1 MQTVGAAGFLARGIA
16 ARHSASYG
24 CLQWCGQESPHLLQF
39 AAAAC
44 IIPQFYIKQKTQGLP
59 CIACCNTGKVPA
71 LFLFMICHT
80 VYFDSPYF
88 SRPALRKSI
97 YSEMFSSYER
107 LPVSGMPSLSRRMYI
122 GWVLEPNL
130 WRWR

>member
-1 MQTVGAAGFLARGIA
+1 MQKNNDKQELSCFFNIEYKQISLSTCILSARLPVSI
-16 ARHSASYG
+16 R
-24 CLQWCGQESPHLLQF
+24 
-39 AAAAC
+39 
-44 IIPQFYIKQKTQGLP
+44 KQGLP
-59 CIACCNTGKVPA
+59 CIACCNTGIVPA
-71 LFLFMICHT
+71 LFLVMICHT
-80 VYFDSPYF
+80 VYFDSPYL